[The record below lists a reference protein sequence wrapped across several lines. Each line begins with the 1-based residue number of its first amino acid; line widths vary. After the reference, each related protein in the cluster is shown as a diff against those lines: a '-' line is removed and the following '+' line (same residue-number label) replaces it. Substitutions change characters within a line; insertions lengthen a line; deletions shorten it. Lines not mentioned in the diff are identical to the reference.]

1 MRILPVGYRAIAK
14 TAPAILIFCAG
25 AFGQQDF
32 DLERQQ
38 TRQQP
43 MTPAQLSDQEVL
55 KLRDQIL
62 QRNPAIRIQA
72 IKGLAV
78 IGGQTSVMILRD
90 VVDVQKEKDKAVRI
104 EAVKALGQIGSL
116 RDSRITLEVLN
127 ISLVDPDETV
137 RKRTVRAFRNAGTAY
152 ACPYLGEAIRKDRSV
167 SVRLEAVDMLQRI
180 GTRFAIPPLSEALKD
195 PNESVR
201 AKAADALGK
210 IGLLEKDIAGILGA
224 AFVTEKSVAV
234 RIQMVGALGMV
245 RERAGLDYL
254 KVAMSDK
261 DPTVRKHATE
271 VYSRVIAFK

>member
-1 MRILPVGYRAIAK
+1 
-14 TAPAILIFCAG
+14 
-25 AFGQQDF
+25 
-32 DLERQQ
+32 
-38 TRQQP
+38 
-43 MTPAQLSDQEVL
+43 
-55 KLRDQIL
+55 
-62 QRNPAIRIQA
+62 
-72 IKGLAV
+72 
-78 IGGQTSVMILRD
+78 
-90 VVDVQKEKDKAVRI
+90 
-104 EAVKALGQIGSL
+104 
-116 RDSRITLEVLN
+116 
-127 ISLVDPDETV
+127 
-137 RKRTVRAFRNAGTAY
+137 
-152 ACPYLGEAIRKDRSV
+152 V

-224 AFVTEKSVAV
+224 AFATEKSVAV

-254 KVAMSDK
+254 KVAMLDK